1 MSDLANET
9 DAEGAAAAPDVSD
22 VALLDELAS
31 GSKNAFSRLYDRHS
45 RIVYAY
51 AAARLTS
58 RDDVE
63 EISQDVFVTL
73 WRKRTTLGIVG
84 ESALPWLL
92 VTCRNLILNRRR
104 ANQTAA
110 RRRSDHP
117 ADDTIADAAPGP
129 DELTERAQLLALV
142 EAAAS
147 RLPEPDR
154 TVFELCIRGDASYE
168 EAALAAGISTGAVRN
183 RLSRLRTRLRSELQ
197 TLRGTDD

>member
-1 MSDLANET
+1 MSDLENET

-22 VALLDELAS
+22 VALLTDLAV
-31 GSKNAFSRLYDRHS
+31 GSKRAFAELYDRHS
-45 RIVYAY
+45 RVVYAY
-51 AAARLTS
+51 AAARLTG

-73 WRKRTTLGIVG
+73 WRKRVTLTIVG

-92 VTCRNLILNRRR
+92 VTCRNLIANRRR
-104 ANQTAA
+104 ANAAAA
-110 RRRSDHP
+110 RRRTDDP
-117 ADDTIADAAPGP
+117 VDDTLADRAPGP
-129 DELTERAQLLALV
+129 DEATERAQLLALV
-142 EAAAS
+142 EAAAA

-168 EAALAAGISTGAVRN
+168 EAAAAAGISTGAVRN
-183 RLSRLRTRLRSELQ
+183 RLSRLRARLRSELQ